1 MRISTI
7 LTSYNRPKF
16 VAEALQ
22 SVANQTIAEDIHVVV
37 VDDGSNQETINA
49 INEFNEAFGAFVLLE
64 GAPITPEKRKTTN
77 RVAININIALR
88 YLWSLPKEDQ
98 PQYISYIGDDDLYF
112 TSRCEIMAN
121 FLDKNPDA
129 FLAYHFLE
137 IHRCDQEG
145 KLLDKLFDLKDPWTP
160 ANQFWVERLYNR
172 IDHISFVHRMGNYLW
187 EEDPYFSRVADWGFL
202 KRLLSLDEKFIHLPQ
217 YLAQGR
223 KIIGDSLNM
232 DGVDVNAKR
241 AKKEAGEN
249 ER

>member
-1 MRISTI
+1 MKLSVI

-22 SVANQTIAEDIHVVV
+22 SIANQTIADNIHVVV

-49 INEFNEAFGAFVLLE
+49 IDKFEDKFGKFMLLE
-64 GAPITPEKRKTTN
+64 GAFVTPEKRKTTN

-98 PQYISYIGDDDLYF
+98 PQYLSYIGDDDLYF
-112 TSRCEIMAN
+112 TSRCEIMAK
-121 FLDKNPDA
+121 FLDENPGA

-137 IHRCDQEG
+137 IHRCDEEG
-145 KLLDKLFDLKDPWTP
+145 KLLDKIFDLKDPWTP
-160 ANQFWVERLYNR
+160 ANKFWVENLYNR

-187 EEDPYFSRVADWGFL
+187 EEDPDFSRAADWGFL
-202 KRLLSLDEKFIHLPQ
+202 KRLLSLDEKFIYLPQ

-223 KIIGDSLNM
+223 KIVGDSLNM
-232 DGVDVNAKR
+232 DGVDVNARR
-241 AKKEAGEN
+241 AKDGGK
-249 ER
+249 